1 MIETLRAQI
10 LPPVQFAFRGNR
22 SRADKLRGLVEF
34 GPYGD
39 MPLNQP
45 PTFGFVFPSEYRDQA
60 NRLFLYLKNGVG
72 PFKGVESTFR
82 FPLKREQVFSVTGFS
97 IQNRKSHDAARS
109 YADAILDWH
118 TSRPKQRPD
127 LFFIL
132 HPQTSQS
139 ELDTPYYAC
148 KARLLRQGILSQNV
162 TLELINDEAKFRW
175 SAANIALAAFAK
187 LGGIPWIVYGE
198 DVDQDLII
206 GLGRA
211 YLYDPATRQT
221 NGYMGFTACF
231 SARGVFKFVALAEVT
246 DDKRRYL
253 KLLGKVVSDS
263 LGRAERMAKTIT
275 SLSLHIPKEMSKDEN
290 SVVQDA
296 VQQHPKQKILQ
307 ITAVRV
313 SDDPGVFAVDDRYRD
328 GVPQRGTVIHL
339 GEAEYLLY
347 TEGRDEQENWA
358 GLRPP
363 VALRVTPQSGTF
375 QARRAMAVLRQI
387 NDLSQVNWRGFNAR
401 SQPISVYYG
410 SLIAR
415 LLSHI
420 PATEMNAITAGSAH
434 QMLEERM
441 WFL

>member
-1 MIETLRAQI
+1 
-10 LPPVQFAFRGNR
+10 
-22 SRADKLRGLVEF
+22 
-34 GPYGD
+34 
-39 MPLNQP
+39 
-45 PTFGFVFPSEYRDQA
+45 
-60 NRLFLYLKNGVG
+60 
-72 PFKGVESTFR
+72 
-82 FPLKREQVFSVTGFS
+82 
-97 IQNRKSHDAARS
+97 
-109 YADAILDWH
+109 
-118 TSRPKQRPD
+118 
-127 LFFIL
+127 
-132 HPQTSQS
+132 
-139 ELDTPYYAC
+139 
-148 KARLLRQGILSQNV
+148 
-162 TLELINDEAKFRW
+162 
-175 SAANIALAAFAK
+175 
-187 LGGIPWIVYGE
+187 
-198 DVDQDLII
+198 
-206 GLGRA
+206 
-211 YLYDPATRQT
+211 
-221 NGYMGFTACF
+221 
-231 SARGVFKFVALAEVT
+231 
-246 DDKRRYL
+246 
-253 KLLGKVVSDS
+253 
-263 LGRAERMAKTIT
+263 
-275 SLSLHIPKEMSKDEN
+275 LSLHIPKEMSKDEN